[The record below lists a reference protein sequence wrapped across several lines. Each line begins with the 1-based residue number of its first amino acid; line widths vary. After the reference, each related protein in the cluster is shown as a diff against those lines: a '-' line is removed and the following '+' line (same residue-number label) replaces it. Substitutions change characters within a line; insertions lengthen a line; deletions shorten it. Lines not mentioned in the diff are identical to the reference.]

1 MKNRKVL
8 ITGGEGF
15 VGNHMINYLLN
26 ETDYEIV
33 STYFME
39 STFKEE
45 NNRVEFVKLDIRKQE
60 DVENLLKIQKPDY
73 IYHLA
78 GISFV
83 PASFANPLLTH
94 ETNFL
99 GTYNLYESIRKLNL
113 DTSILFVSTS
123 EVYGQVDDNV
133 INEERV
139 LKPQNPYSVS
149 KASAELLSYQY
160 YKNYGLKIKIA
171 RPFNHIGVGQSEN
184 FVIPN
189 FAKQIAD
196 INKNNKES
204 TIEVGNLDAIRDFT
218 DVKDIIRGYK
228 CLVESDYNGE
238 TFNLCQGKGYS
249 IKEILD
255 ILLSFSNKK
264 IEVKFDEK
272 RMRPS
277 DNPNIVGNNK
287 KIEKALHWKPII
299 DIRTTLYEVYN
310 FYKNTEMKFLKE

>member
-1 MKNRKVL
+1 MKNKKVL

-15 VGNHMINYLLN
+15 VGNHLINYLLN

-60 DVENLLKIQKPDY
+60 DVENLLKVQKPNY

-83 PASFANPLLTH
+83 PTSFANPLLTH
-94 ETNFL
+94 ETNFI
-99 GTYNLYESIRKLNL
+99 GTFNLYESIRKLNL

-123 EVYGQVDDNV
+123 EVYGQVDDKI
-133 INEERV
+133 INEDKA

-160 YKNYGLKIKIA
+160 YKNYGLKIKIV
-171 RPFNHIGVGQSEN
+171 RPFNHIGLGQNES

-189 FAKQIAD
+189 FVKQIVD
-196 INKNNKES
+196 IEKGLKKPI
-204 TIEVGNLDAIRDFT
+204 IEVGNLDAIRDFT

-228 CLVESDYNGE
+228 YLVESDYNGE

-255 ILLSFSNKK
+255 ILLSFSDKK
-264 IEVKFDEK
+264 IEIKFDEK

-287 KIEKALHWKPII
+287 KIEKALDWKPII
-299 DIRTTLYEVYN
+299 EIRTTLHEVYN
-310 FYKNTEMKFLKE
+310 FYKNN

>member
-1 MKNRKVL
+1 MKNKKVL

-15 VGNHMINYLLN
+15 VGNHLINYLLS

-39 STFKEE
+39 STFKDE

-60 DVENLLKIQKPDY
+60 DLENLLKIQKPNY

-99 GTYNLYESIRKLNL
+99 GTFNLYESVRKLNL
-113 DTSILFVSTS
+113 DASILFVSTS
-123 EVYGQVDDNV
+123 EVYGQVDDKI
-133 INEERV
+133 INEEKV

-160 YKNYGLKIKIA
+160 YKNYGLKIKIV
-171 RPFNHIGVGQSEN
+171 RPFNHIGLGQNES

-189 FAKQIAD
+189 FVKQIVD
-196 INKNNKES
+196 IEKGLKEPI
-204 TIEVGNLDAIRDFT
+204 IEVGNLDSIRDFT
-218 DVKDIIRGYK
+218 DVKDIIIGYRL
-228 CLVESDYNGE
+228 LVESELNGE
-238 TFNLCQGKGYS
+238 IYNLCQGQGQS
-249 IKEILD
+249 IKAVLD
-255 ILLSFSNKK
+255 ILLSFSDKK
-264 IEVKFDEK
+264 IEIKFDEK

-277 DNPNIVGNNK
+277 DNPKIIGNNK
-287 KIEKALHWKPII
+287 KIEKALGWKPQI
-299 DIRTTLYEVYN
+299 DIRTTLSEVYIW
-310 FYKNTEMKFLKE
+310 YKND

>member
-1 MKNRKVL
+1 MKNKKVF

-15 VGNHMINYLLN
+15 VGNHLINYLLN
-26 ETDYEIV
+26 ETNYEII

-39 STFKEE
+39 STFNEK
-45 NNRVEFVKLDIRKQE
+45 NNRVQFVKLDIRKKE
-60 DVENLLKIQKPDY
+60 DVENLLIIQKPDY

-83 PASFANPLLTH
+83 PASFTNPLLTH

-99 GTYNLYESIRKLNL
+99 GTFNLYEAIRKINLN
-113 DTSILFVSTS
+113 TSILFVSTS
-123 EVYGQVDDNV
+123 EVYGQVDDNS
-133 INEERV
+133 INEEKI

-171 RPFNHIGVGQSEN
+171 RPFNHIGIGQSEN

-196 INKNNKES
+196 INKSDKKQI
-204 TIEVGNLDAIRDFT
+204 IEVGNLDAIRDFT

-228 CLVESDYNGE
+228 YLVESDYNGE
-238 TFNLCQGKGYS
+238 IFNLCQGKGYS

-255 ILLSFSNKK
+255 ILLSFSDEK

-277 DNPNIVGNNK
+277 DNPNIIGNNK
-287 KIEKALHWKPII
+287 KIEKALDWKPII
-299 DIRTTLYEVYN
+299 DIRTTLLEVYN
-310 FYKNTEMKFLKE
+310 SYKNN

>member
-1 MKNRKVL
+1 MKNKKVL

-15 VGNHMINYLLN
+15 VGNHLINYLLN

-39 STFKEE
+39 STFKDE

-60 DVENLLKIQKPDY
+60 DVENLLNVQKPDY

-94 ETNFL
+94 ETNFI
-99 GTYNLYESIRKLNL
+99 GTFNLYESIRKLNL
-113 DTSILFVSTS
+113 ETSILFVSTS
-123 EVYGQVDDNV
+123 EVYGQVDDKI
-133 INEERV
+133 INEDKV

-160 YKNYGLKIKIA
+160 YKNYGLKIKIV
-171 RPFNHIGVGQSEN
+171 RPFNHIGLGQSES

-189 FAKQIAD
+189 FVKQIVD
-196 INKNNKES
+196 IEMGLKEPI
-204 TIEVGNLDAIRDFT
+204 IEVGNLDAIRDFT

-238 TFNLCQGKGYS
+238 IFNLCQSKGYS

-255 ILLSFSNKK
+255 ILLSFSDKM

-277 DNPNIVGNNK
+277 DNPKIIGDNG
-287 KIEKALHWKPII
+287 KIEKYLEWKPLIE
-299 DIRTTLYEVYN
+299 IRTTLLAIYN
-310 FYKNTEMKFLKE
+310 SYKNN